1 MAQCVTVHLH
11 QIKVL
16 AIIYIPCRW
25 EQYSENYLRFW
36 IKSVIIL
43 LYIYW
48 ELGVISFLHWKLWRE
63 NLTMA
68 NGNSTI
74 IFVSNIA
81 AFFQRVKSYF
91 IQFITNKLPETGL
104 IVPWLRF
111 FAFTGKVVVW
121 YWSPNNDRQIDLF
134 RLNLLSSPACS
145 LSEEEN
151 SG

>member
-1 MAQCVTVHLH
+1 MCVFRSFEWNIWILKQWGGKTLLNNRLLLKGITFAKMYDTFRQKSFYIKSGFFSW
-11 QIKVL
+11 QIW
-16 AIIYIPCRW
+16 IF
-25 EQYSENYLRFW
+25 ENYLKSW

-48 ELGVISFLHWKLWRE
+48 ELGVISFLHWKLWRG

-68 NGNSTI
+68 NGNLTI

-111 FAFTGKVVVW
+111 FAFTGRVVV
-121 YWSPNNDRQIDLF
+121 
-134 RLNLLSSPACS
+134 
-145 LSEEEN
+145 
-151 SG
+151 